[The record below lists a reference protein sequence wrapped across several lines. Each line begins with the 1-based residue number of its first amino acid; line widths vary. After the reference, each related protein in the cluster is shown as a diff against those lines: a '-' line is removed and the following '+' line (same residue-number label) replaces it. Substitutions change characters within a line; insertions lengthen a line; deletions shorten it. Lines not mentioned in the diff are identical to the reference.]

1 MYRFRLRGLLLV
13 GTLLSLF
20 LLPTAQASD
29 ADTCVQQQ
37 LVFDPNS
44 GGFLPV
50 NNFNT
55 TGQSFMNCFGWQ
67 LFIALNWPVDPGWPA
82 NAALA
87 GEPNRKISMAQFGVP
102 QVAGQPMTTAP
113 VWASFKDANDIF
125 LPGARPPTGW
135 GVQTLVPSNCSSEG
149 SLKALSVGAR
159 KFMNATSESA
169 TNAKHRFHLSS
180 GTLASTPDPIM
191 EAAGGWLTDQTGNL
205 VYFER
210 KVGKAEFDYIVK
222 YGLYDAA
229 NQMVVAQ
236 NSDGNH
242 PAGLSLPAGELMRS
256 MPAQPLPQEQLGAL
270 ELKAAWRIL
279 TGKPQLYGRYLTT
292 VAWLKNPA
300 TLQCTQQVVG
310 LVGLHI
316 INKTQ
321 SSPNFIWTTFEQ
333 VDNVQEPGQ
342 VPAQQAP
349 PDGFTFYN
357 PNCTGG
363 PDVCTPNV
371 ARIQCQQHNPDR
383 ECTEPYP
390 RNQPVQTTRE
400 HPLPSDMQA
409 LNGAVQASFAQQ
421 TNGQSVFQY
430 YKLVNVLW
438 ITAPTAP
445 DPEPGAGAKVPLS
458 YGAFISD
465 SNVPVANT
473 TMETYVQ
480 SMNCNV
486 CHQQAT
492 IAGSSSLASD
502 FSFLFN
508 NADSAKQKSLIKR
521 VNAFETLK
529 DGPP

>member
-1 MYRFRLRGLLLV
+1 M
-13 GTLLSLF
+13 
-20 LLPTAQASD
+20 
-29 ADTCVQQQ
+29 
-37 LVFDPNS
+37 
-44 GGFLPV
+44 
-50 NNFNT
+50 
-55 TGQSFMNCFGWQ
+55 
-67 LFIALNWPVDPGWPA
+67 
-82 NAALA
+82 
-87 GEPNRKISMAQFGVP
+87 
-102 QVAGQPMTTAP
+102 
-113 VWASFKDANDIF
+113 
-125 LPGARPPTGW
+125 
-135 GVQTLVPSNCSSEG
+135 
-149 SLKALSVGAR
+149 
-159 KFMNATSESA
+159 
-169 TNAKHRFHLSS
+169 
-180 GTLASTPDPIM
+180 
-191 EAAGGWLTDQTGNL
+191 
-205 VYFER
+205 
-210 KVGKAEFDYIVK
+210 
-222 YGLYDAA
+222 
-229 NQMVVAQ
+229 
-236 NSDGNH
+236 
-242 PAGLSLPAGELMRS
+242 
-256 MPAQPLPQEQLGAL
+256 
-270 ELKAAWRIL
+270 
-279 TGKPQLYGRYLTT
+279 
-292 VAWLKNPA
+292 AWLKNPA

-342 VPAQQAP
+342 VPAQQTL

-371 ARIQCQQHNPDR
+371 ARIQCQQHHPDR

-480 SMNCNV
+480 SMDCNA

-492 IAGSSSLASD
+492 IAGSSTLASD

>member
-1 MYRFRLRGLLLV
+1 
-13 GTLLSLF
+13 
-20 LLPTAQASD
+20 
-29 ADTCVQQQ
+29 
-37 LVFDPNS
+37 
-44 GGFLPV
+44 
-50 NNFNT
+50 
-55 TGQSFMNCFGWQ
+55 
-67 LFIALNWPVDPGWPA
+67 
-82 NAALA
+82 
-87 GEPNRKISMAQFGVP
+87 
-102 QVAGQPMTTAP
+102 
-113 VWASFKDANDIF
+113 
-125 LPGARPPTGW
+125 
-135 GVQTLVPSNCSSEG
+135 
-149 SLKALSVGAR
+149 
-159 KFMNATSESA
+159 
-169 TNAKHRFHLSS
+169 
-180 GTLASTPDPIM
+180 
-191 EAAGGWLTDQTGNL
+191 
-205 VYFER
+205 
-210 KVGKAEFDYIVK
+210 
-222 YGLYDAA
+222 
-229 NQMVVAQ
+229 
-236 NSDGNH
+236 
-242 PAGLSLPAGELMRS
+242 

-321 SSPNFIWTTFEQ
+321 SSPNFIWTTFEH
-333 VDNVQEPGQ
+333 VDNVPEPGQ
-342 VPAQQAP
+342 VPAQQLP
-349 PDGFTFYN
+349 PDGYTFNN

-371 ARIQCQQHNPDR
+371 ARIQCKQHHPDR

-390 RNQPVQTTRE
+390 RDQPVQTTRE
-400 HPLPSDMQA
+400 HPLSSDMQA

-430 YKLVNVLW
+430 YKLINVLW
-438 ITAPTAP
+438 ITAPTPP
-445 DPEPGAGAKVPLS
+445 DPEPGPNAKVPLS

-473 TMETYVQ
+473 TLETYVQ
-480 SMNCNV
+480 GMNCND

-492 IAGSSSLASD
+492 IAGSATLASD

>member
-1 MYRFRLRGLLLV
+1 LSSLLLV

-20 LLPTAQASD
+20 LLPSAQASD
-29 ADTCVQQQ
+29 ADNCVQQQ

-67 LFIALNWPVDPGWPA
+67 LFIALNWPVNPGWPA
-82 NAALA
+82 NAKLA
-87 GEPNRKISMAQFGVP
+87 GEPDRTVDIKQFGVP
-102 QVAGQPMTTAP
+102 PASGQPMSVAP
-113 VWASFKDANDIF
+113 VWASYKDANEIF
-125 LPGARPPTGW
+125 LPGAPKPSDW
-135 GVQTLVPSNCSSEG
+135 GVQTLVPSNCSSQDTLQ
-149 SLKALSVGAR
+149 SLSVGAR

-169 TNAKHRFHLSS
+169 INAKHRFHLSS
-180 GTLASTPDPIM
+180 GTLASIPDPIM

-210 KVGKAEFDYIVK
+210 KVGKAEFDYIVNN
-222 YGLYDAA
+222 GLYDAA
-229 NQMVVAQ
+229 NQLAVAQ
-236 NSDGNH
+236 NTDGKH

-256 MPAQPLPQEQLGAL
+256 MPLSPLPQEKLGAL

-292 VAWLKNPA
+292 VAWLKNPT

-321 SSPNFIWTTFEQ
+321 SSKGFIWTTFEQ
-333 VDNVQEPGQ
+333 VDNVPEPL
-342 VPAQQAP
+342 QAP
-349 PDGFTFYN
+349 PQQVPPEGYTFNN

-371 ARIQCQQHNPDR
+371 ARIQCKQKHPDR
-383 ECTEPYP
+383 DCTEPYP
-390 RNQPVQTTRE
+390 RNQPVQTTRLN
-400 HPLPSDMQA
+400 PLPTDLQA
-409 LNGAVQASFAQQ
+409 LNGAVQANLAQQ
-421 TNGQSVFQY
+421 TQGQSVFQY
-430 YKLVNVLW
+430 YKLINVLW
-438 ITAPTAP
+438 ITVPAPP
-445 DPEPGAGAKVPLS
+445 HDPEPGPGAKVPLS

-480 SMNCNV
+480 GMNCSD
-486 CHQQAT
+486 CHQKAT
-492 IAGSSSLASD
+492 IAGSSTLASD

-521 VNAFETLK
+521 VHAFETLK
-529 DGPP
+529 DGQP